1 MSMLESKALYS
12 YYGKSPILQ
21 DIDFQVKEGEFLG
34 IVGRNGV
41 GKTTLLRTIMGLT
54 DHTDGMLSF
63 NSTNLLGISTHERAA
78 AGIAYIPQGRE
89 VIPRFTVREN
99 LLMGMFS
106 RADKSRRIPEHIFEL
121 FPMLWDFIDRRG
133 GDLSG
138 GQQQQLA
145 IGRALAMDPKILLL
159 DEPTEGIQPNIVKQ
173 IEGVIRKLNQEMGLT
188 IVLVEQNTKFVRQT
202 ADSFLLLDKGRVALR
217 GRGDELT
224 SEVIHQYL
232 AI

>member
-1 MSMLESKALYS
+1 MLEAQALYS

-21 DIDFQVKEGEFLG
+21 DVDFSVEEGGFLG

-54 DHTDGMLSF
+54 DRAAGSLLF
-63 NSTNLLGISTHERAA
+63 QGENLLGMRTPQRAG

-99 LLMGMFS
+99 LLMGTFP
-106 RADKSRRIPEHIFEL
+106 RKDGARTIPEHIFEL
-121 FPMLWDFIDRRG
+121 FPILADFIDRRG

-145 IGRALAMDPKILLL
+145 IGRALAMDPKVLLL
-159 DEPTEGIQPNIVKQ
+159 DEPTEGIQPNIVQ
-173 IEGVIRKLNQEMGLT
+173 QLEDVMRRLNKEMGLT
-188 IVLVEQNTKFVRQT
+188 IVLVEQNTRFVRQT
-202 ADSFLLLDKGRVALR
+202 ADHFVLLDKGRVAMR
-217 GRGDELT
+217 GRGEELT
-224 SEVIHQYL
+224 NEVVDRYL
-232 AI
+232 AL

>member
-1 MSMLESKALYS
+1 MLEARDLYS

-21 DIDFQVKEGEFLG
+21 GVDFEVPEGGFLG
-34 IVGRNGV
+34 VVGRNGV

-54 DHTDGMLSF
+54 DRAKGVVNF
-63 NSTNLLGISTHERAA
+63 AGRNLLGLSTPQRAG

-99 LLMGMFS
+99 LLMGTFPRKDRS
-106 RADKSRRIPEHIFEL
+106 RVIPDHIFEL
-121 FPMLWDFIDRRG
+121 FPILDEFIDRRG

-145 IGRALAMDPKILLL
+145 IGRALAMDPKVLLL
-159 DEPTEGIQPNIVKQ
+159 DEPTEGIQPNIVQ
-173 IEGVIRKLNQEMGLT
+173 QLESVMRRLNKEMGLT
-188 IVLVEQNTKFVRQT
+188 IILVEQNTRFIRQA
-202 ADSFLLLDKGRVALR
+202 ADSFVLMDKGRVALR
-217 GRGDELT
+217 GRGEELT
-224 SEVIHQYL
+224 KEVVDRYL

>member
-1 MSMLESKALYS
+1 MLEARELYS

-21 DIDFQVKEGEFLG
+21 DVAFQVEKGGFLG

-54 DHTDGMLSF
+54 DRAKGVMFFAGAD
-63 NSTNLLGISTHERAA
+63 LLGMSTPQRAA

-89 VIPRFTVREN
+89 VIPRFSVREN
-99 LLMGMFS
+99 LLMGTFPRTDGS
-106 RADKSRRIPEHIFEL
+106 RKIPEHIFEL
-121 FPMLWDFIDRRG
+121 FPILAEFIDRRG

-145 IGRALAMDPKILLL
+145 IGRALAMDPDVLLL
-159 DEPTEGIQPNIVKQ
+159 DEPTEGIQPNIVQ
-173 IEGVIRKLNQEMGLT
+173 QLEDVMRRLNKELGLT
-188 IVLVEQNTKFVRQT
+188 IVLVEQNTRFIRQA
-202 ADSFLLLDKGRVALR
+202 ADSFVLLDKGRVALR

-224 SEVIHQYL
+224 SEVIDRYL

>member
-1 MSMLESKALYS
+1 MLEAKGLYS

-21 DIDFQVKEGEFLG
+21 DVAFSVEQGGFLG

-54 DHTDGMLSF
+54 DRATGQLSF
-63 NSTNLLGISTHERAA
+63 DGESLLAMRTPRRAG

-99 LLMGMFS
+99 LLMGMFPRKDRS
-106 RADKSRRIPEHIFEL
+106 RTIPEHIFEL
-121 FPMLWDFIDRRG
+121 FPILAEFIDRRG

-159 DEPTEGIQPNIVKQ
+159 DEPTEGIQPNIVQ
-173 IEGVIRKLNQEMGLT
+173 QLEDVMRRLNKEMGLT
-188 IVLVEQNTKFVRQT
+188 IVLVEQNTRFVRQT
-202 ADSFLLLDKGRVALR
+202 ADNFVLLDKGRVALR
-217 GRGDELT
+217 GRGEELT
-224 SEVIHQYL
+224 SDVVDQYL
-232 AI
+232 AL

>member
-1 MSMLESKALYS
+1 MLEARELYS

-21 DIDFQVKEGEFLG
+21 DVDFRVEEGGFLG

-54 DHTDGMLSF
+54 DRARGVMSF
-63 NSTNLLGISTHERAA
+63 AGADLLGLSTPRRAA

-89 VIPRFTVREN
+89 IIPRFTVREN
-99 LLMGMFS
+99 LIMGTFP
-106 RADKSRRIPEHIFEL
+106 RRDGARRIPEHIFEL
-121 FPMLWDFIDRRG
+121 FPILAEFINRRG

-145 IGRALAMDPKILLL
+145 IGRALAMEPRVLLL
-159 DEPTEGIQPNIVKQ
+159 DEPTEGIQPNIVQ
-173 IEGVIRKLNQEMGLT
+173 QLEDVMRRLNRELGLT
-188 IVLVEQNTKFVRQT
+188 IVLVEQNTRFIRQAADAFV
-202 ADSFLLLDKGRVALR
+202 LLDKGRVALR

-224 SEVIHQYL
+224 SEVVDRYL